1 MAVNHFKI
9 NLFNILRANRRKT
22 NSLDRDGA
30 RLYTP
35 SSYWKE
41 ETLLDMK

>member
-9 NLFNILRANRRKT
+9 NLFNILRLISRQTK
-22 NSLDRDGA
+22 SLDRDGA

-35 SSYWKE
+35 N
-41 ETLLDMK
+41 LLLKNENRS